1 MAAETNDDAMVDAA
15 KKYFKTKCFSTSQV
29 RNLSSLFLND
39 NGKYK
44 FFDAA
49 YTYVSDSD
57 NFPSLQAELKDD
69 YYINRFKAMLR

>member
-1 MAAETNDDAMVDAA
+1 MAAETNDDGMVDEA
-15 KKYFKTKCFSTSQV
+15 KKYFKTKCFAVSQIK
-29 RNLSSLFLND
+29 NLSALFLND

-49 YTYVSDSD
+49 YAHVSDPD
-57 NFPSLQAELKDD
+57 NFSSLVAELKDE